1 MIPPD
6 DADGD
11 HDDADNADDDGDDD
25 DNIDD
30 DGDDELSG
38 QQGTNAN
45 EGPGAMVA

>member
-25 DNIDD
+25 DNVDRQIFIFLKSYIYVFIDFF
-30 DGDDELSG
+30 
-38 QQGTNAN
+38 
-45 EGPGAMVA
+45 VI